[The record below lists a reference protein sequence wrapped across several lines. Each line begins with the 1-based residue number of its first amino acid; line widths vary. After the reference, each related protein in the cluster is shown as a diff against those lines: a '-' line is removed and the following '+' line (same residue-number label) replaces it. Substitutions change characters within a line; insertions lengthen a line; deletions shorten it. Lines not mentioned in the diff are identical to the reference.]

1 MSTAVDNLTDPYL
14 QLSLDG
20 VHLIEASA
28 GTGKTFTLAT
38 LFTRL
43 VVEKQLRIGRILAVT
58 FTEAATQELRKRI
71 RQRLQLAARLL
82 GSLEDDH
89 GDAEAQLTRR
99 ILRAH
104 VHTSGE
110 SRATLQRRLQQAVDE
125 VDLAAIFTIHGFCA
139 RVLREHALE
148 SGQTFDAPDLLGSE
162 RELHEVIAADL
173 WRVYAAED
181 ASLDALT
188 QLWRDPDALAGDL
201 SALLAPQP
209 LLPEAGPVPADPREA
224 LAEATLRLSAAIDEA
239 LEEAVAL
246 LHSAFEQKIFDGR
259 RAKRPSFDK
268 AVATL
273 REGHRAGVWSWDE
286 KQHLHKLLPDSLLGY
301 CKDGH
306 HGKVPHGPVFTALAQ
321 LFAAEQDV
329 IQWRRAMAVRL
340 LHTLRG
346 DARNRLLQLKRERR
360 VQSYDD
366 LINGVADAL
375 EGPHAEELVQRLR
388 AQYAIALVDEFQ
400 DTDDRQWAIF
410 QRVFGD
416 PAGSGERAPAL
427 FLIGDPKQAI
437 YGFRGGDV
445 NTYLR
450 AAADAKRAPE
460 LDRNFRSRPGVLNAI
475 AQLYGNADAST
486 GGNAFVQPG
495 IAFYRVLP
503 GTTRSDADYQWDGSP
518 APALRVQVVPAN
530 EDGKAFNAEA
540 SRRLASDA
548 CVAEIHAVLSA
559 AQQGRA
565 QIDGKPLQPGDIAV
579 LVRKHSEATRI
590 QQALARVG
598 IPAVA
603 AGKQSL
609 FASQEAH
616 DLRVLLLALLQPGDE
631 GRLRA
636 ALSTV
641 LLGEDASAIAALEH
655 DGERQREHQLQL
667 LQWRER
673 WLKAGPLALVS
684 DLCARHGE
692 RLLALLDG
700 ERRLSNYL
708 QLSEL
713 LQQADAR
720 ALGLHG
726 VVDWLGQHIA
736 GADPNDE
743 AQLLRLESDAQ
754 RVQIVTLHKSKG
766 LEYPLV
772 LLPFVGIGS
781 KPSTPDRRCVVHD
794 GDRRVLHWKLDKDE
808 PRWTAAV
815 QAHAREEAAEDA
827 RLLYVGLTRAK
838 QALWVVSGPF
848 YNAAST
854 HLGRM
859 LSDLPALQA
868 TGLVDVAHGAVPSRL
883 PLLELDSDG
892 VVAPARRVTR
902 AVPHDWWVYSFTQ
915 LAHADAGSDS
925 AAASTEATAGAGDE
939 PVDGAAGGEELAA
952 VAEAA
957 PWDPRF
963 SGSRFGNVLHDALEH
978 TDFSAWRQWRADD
991 VAPAGCADGL
1001 RGALRAEG
1009 YADDDLEDGV
1019 ALLTALV
1026 GQTLTVG
1033 LPEGGCLADLAPFE
1047 RRAEIEFHFAMQ
1059 PTAVPAL
1066 LQLLHAHGVAS
1077 ARNGFGLRRQLEG
1090 LMTGKID
1097 LTYTRE
1103 GRWYVLDYK
1112 SNRLPDYSAARL
1124 HAAMGHSEYD
1134 LQALIYTVALHR
1146 WLRFRLG
1153 ERYDYAR
1160 DFGGIRYLFCRGL
1173 RAGDPS
1179 APGVHAHCYPPQLV
1193 DGLDRLF
1200 AGGDAGHA
1208 GLLQR
1213 LGGQA

>member
-1 MSTAVDNLTDPYL
+1 MSSTVDNPIDPYL
-14 QLSLDG
+14 QLPLDG
-20 VHLIEASA
+20 VRLIEASA

-43 VVEKQLRIGRILAVT
+43 VVERQLRIGRILAVT
-58 FTEAATQELRKRI
+58 FTDAATQELRKRI

-82 GSLEDDH
+82 GSPDDED
-89 GDAEAQLTRR
+89 GDAEEQLTRR

-104 VHTSGE
+104 VDHSGE
-110 SRATLQRRLQQAVDE
+110 SLAALQRRLQQAADE

-224 LAEATLRLSAAIDEA
+224 LAEATLRLSAVIDET
-239 LEEAVAL
+239 LDEAVAL
-246 LHSAFEQKIFDGR
+246 LDHAFEQKIFDGR

-268 AVATL
+268 ALATL

-306 HGKVPHGPVFTALAQ
+306 QEKVPCGPVFDALAQ
-321 LFAAEQDV
+321 LCAAEQDV
-329 IQWRRAMAVRL
+329 IQWRQAMAIRL
-340 LHTLRG
+340 LHTLRD
-346 DARNRLLQLKRERR
+346 DARTRLLQLKRDRR

-375 EGPHAEELVQRLR
+375 DGPHSDDLVQRLR

-400 DTDDRQWAIF
+400 DTDDRQWTIF

-416 PAGSGERAPAL
+416 REGSGEHAPAL

-450 AAADAKRAPE
+450 AAGQAERAPA
-460 LDRNFRSRPGVLNAI
+460 LDRNFRSRPCVLAAI
-475 AQLYGNADAST
+475 EQLYANADAVT
-486 GGNAFVQPG
+486 AGHAFVQPG
-495 IAFYRVLP
+495 IAFHRVQP
-503 GTTRSDADYQWDGSP
+503 GTKRSDADYWRDGSA
-518 APALRVQVVPAN
+518 APAVRVQLLPAN
-530 EDGKAFNAEA
+530 DDGKAFNAEA
-540 SRRLASDA
+540 SRRLATDA
-548 CVAEIHAVLSA
+548 CVAEIHAVLGA

-565 QIDGKPLQPGDIAV
+565 LIDGTPVQPGDIAV

-616 DLRVLLLALLQPGDE
+616 DLLVLLKALLQPGDE

-641 LLGEDASAIAALEH
+641 LLGEDASAIAKLEA
-655 DGERQREHQLQL
+655 DGERQREHQLRL

-700 ERRLSNYL
+700 ERRLTNYL
-708 QLSEL
+708 QLGEL
-713 LQQADAR
+713 LQQAESR

-772 LLPFVGIGS
+772 FLPFVGIGS

-794 GDRRVLHWKLDKDE
+794 GDRRVLHWKLDKEE

-827 RLLYVGLTRAK
+827 RLLYVGLTRAEH
-838 QALWVVSGPF
+838 ALWLVGGPF
-848 YNAAST
+848 YNAAGT
-854 HLGRM
+854 HLGKM
-859 LSDLPALQA
+859 LSDLSALQG
-868 TGLVDVAHGAVPSRL
+868 TGVIDVVQGGVPSHLPVLRL
-883 PLLELDSDG
+883 DADT
-892 VVAPARRVTR
+892 VVPPARRVTR

-925 AAASTEATAGAGDE
+925 AAASTEATAGASDE
-939 PVDGAAGGEELAA
+939 PVDSALVEELAA

-991 VAPAGCADGL
+991 VAPAGCEDGL
-1001 RGALRAEG
+1001 RAALRAEG
-1009 YADDDLEDGV
+1009 YVDDDLEDGV

-1033 LPEGGCLADLAPFE
+1033 LPEGGCLAGLDPFQ

-1066 LQLLHAHGVAS
+1066 LQLLHAHGVSS

-1124 HAAMGHSEYD
+1124 DAAMGHSEYD

-1153 ERYDYAR
+1153 AAYDYAR

-1173 RAGDPS
+1173 RAGDPA

-1208 GLLQR
+1208 ELLQR